1 VRSAGDVQV
10 GADGHVRVRFTVED
24 SSGMIRRADIS
35 VDSGEW
41 RAVFPED
48 GIADSPREVYAL
60 DLPIEGAGEH
70 TISLR
75 AIDGSGNVSS
85 ARVVVRR

>member
-1 VRSAGDVQV
+1 LAKVMSPPIGIDAK
-10 GADGHVRVRFTVED
+10 
-24 SSGMIRRADIS
+24 
-35 VDSGEW
+35 
-41 RAVFPED
+41 D
-48 GIADSPREVYAL
+48 GIADGPSETYAL
-60 DLPIEGAGEH
+60 ELPLEGAGEH

>member
-1 VRSAGDVQV
+1 
-10 GADGHVRVRFTVED
+10 VRFTVED
-24 SSGMIRRADIS
+24 SSGMIRRADVS

-41 RAVFPED
+41 RTVFPED

-60 DLPIEGAGEH
+60 ELPLEGAGEH

>member
-1 VRSAGDVQV
+1 
-10 GADGHVRVRFTVED
+10 
-24 SSGMIRRADIS
+24 MIRRADVS

-41 RAVFPED
+41 HAVFPED

-60 DLPIEGAGEH
+60 DLHVEGAGEH